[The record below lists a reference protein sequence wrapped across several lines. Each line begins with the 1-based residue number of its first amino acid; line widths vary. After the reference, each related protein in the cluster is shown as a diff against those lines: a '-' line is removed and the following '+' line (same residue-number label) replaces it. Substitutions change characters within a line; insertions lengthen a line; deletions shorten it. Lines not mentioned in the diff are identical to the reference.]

1 MKRAFSVFT
10 LLLCLGML
18 LGLPNPLQAAKKKK
32 KLSLVE
38 NDENVNDP
46 DYCFEQVAFCLQYG
60 STDTLELT
68 VSTLNQQ
75 RPRIA
80 VAIINPNNG
89 AVIWEAIPS
98 NISLVGPNAMSAS
111 SFTFEVVLDLS
122 MTFASDDRYK
132 LRVVGYDT
140 GIGSITTGGGGSS
153 NNTKNG
159 FPDYVFQ
166 GTVICVKNQC
176 NIRSSCPCE
185 GKGTGNFG
193 LLGGQQ
199 IPQFDP
205 LGVIRGKIAPNFNNK
220 FVGIQYNTFAKGLY
234 YQAELQLSQ
243 LTFLADDTIR
253 NPTGGSPVIEQQ
265 THALNHIYLVPL
277 QLRLRLGRFASVG
290 VGGAISYVLN
300 YQVDELETI
309 FPGSGGDKIEPEIFG
324 DIRLGNAQG
333 GFQVGYRFSR
343 HWSGLDDLTGDNYRL
358 GKVYLSYA
366 F

>member
-32 KLSLVE
+32 LSLVE
-38 NDENVNDP
+38 NDENVTDP

-75 RPRIA
+75 RPKIE
-80 VAIINPNNG
+80 VAIINPDNG
-89 AVIWEAIPS
+89 TVIWESIPS
-98 NISLVGPNAMSAS
+98 NITLVGPNAMAAS

-122 MTFASDDRYK
+122 MTFDNDDRYK
-132 LRVVGYDT
+132 LRVVGYDL
-140 GIGSITTGGGGSS
+140 GIGSISTGGGASG
-153 NNTKNG
+153 NNTNNG

-166 GTVICVKNQC
+166 GTVICVKTQC

-185 GKGTGNFG
+185 GKGSGNFG
-193 LLGGQQ
+193 FLGGQQ
-199 IPQFDP
+199 TPKFDP
-205 LGVIRGKIAPNFNNK
+205 PGVIGGRIALNTNNK

-243 LTFLADDTIR
+243 LTFLADDTMR
-253 NPTGGSPVIEQQ
+253 SPTGAPPIIEQQ
-265 THALNHIYLVPL
+265 THALNHLYLVPL
-277 QLRLRLGRFASVG
+277 QLRLRLGKFASVG
-290 VGGAISYVLN
+290 VGGAVSYVFN
-300 YQVDELETI
+300 YQVDKIETI

-324 DIRLGNAQG
+324 DVRLGNAQG
-333 GFQVGYRFSR
+333 GLQVGYRFSR
-343 HWSGLDDLTGDNYRL
+343 HWSGLDDLTGDTYRL
-358 GKVYLSYA
+358 GKVYLSYT